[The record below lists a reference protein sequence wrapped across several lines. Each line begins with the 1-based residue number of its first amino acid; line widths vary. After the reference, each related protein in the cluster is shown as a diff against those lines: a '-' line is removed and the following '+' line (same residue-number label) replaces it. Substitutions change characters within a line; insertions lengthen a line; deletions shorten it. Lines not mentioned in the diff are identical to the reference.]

1 MGRLSRKRNPSLR
14 AVYGKDIQKRKFAI
28 DQQRRVLFGSLGQTN
43 AHDSC
48 PPDGTV
54 CLHVVKQ
61 QLGIYALEP
70 EQLFYELSNM
80 VVPNKVVNVQ
90 VRIHACLIVSV
101 SFPACFEGSQD
112 WFR

>member
-1 MGRLSRKRNPSLR
+1 MGRLSRKLNPSLR
-14 AVYGKDIQKRKFAI
+14 AVYGKDIQNRKLAI
-28 DQQRRVLFGSLGQTN
+28 DQQRRVLSLGKTN

-70 EQLFYELSNM
+70 EQLFYELSDM
-80 VVPNKVVNVQ
+80 VVPNKVVDVQ
-90 VRIHACLIVSV
+90 VRIHSCIIVSV
-101 SFPACFEGSQD
+101 FFPACFKGSQD